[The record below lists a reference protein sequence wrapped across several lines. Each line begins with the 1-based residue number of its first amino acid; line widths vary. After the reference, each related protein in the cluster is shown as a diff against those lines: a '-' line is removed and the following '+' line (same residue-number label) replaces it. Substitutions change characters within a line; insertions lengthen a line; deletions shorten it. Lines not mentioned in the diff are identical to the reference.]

1 MAAYGMTAR
10 YDIRTDPIGWTV
22 HDAVSG
28 APATVKGKILA
39 GLSLEDADDLA
50 DLLSKRDAGLAKLHR
65 QAIAT
70 SRRRRFRVID
80 GGKI

>member
-1 MAAYGMTAR
+1 MTAR
-10 YDIRTDPIGWTV
+10 YDIRTDSIGWTV
-22 HDAVSG
+22 HDSASG
-28 APATVKGKILA
+28 APATVGGKILV

-50 DLLSKRDAGLAKLHR
+50 DLLSKRDAALAKLHR

-70 SRRRRFRVID
+70 NRRRRFRVIS